1 MQKVTPVVEEAGT
14 PAQTSVESA
23 SKVEGTERSAETVG
37 WSSTQSHRSSVS
49 YENKINEWMKLLNAV
64 DIDEKK
70 VQGKVDEMI
79 VNIAGIIKEDADT
92 QIKNAIKNISNN
104 IVDTINTTNKKQ
116 QRFLIS
122 EAILDGLP
130 QFREGF
136 ITKIM
141 TEELIELCK
150 LLIVAEKDQVM
161 ADVQDIKH
169 TLKEYLHVQE
179 VTNRY
184 NKFHDIKNKYS
195 VGNYMY
201 RRWQRS
207 NLRKF
212 YHGIGLYPHE
222 ADMGTPFYFTYSL
235 LRLRTYLLTS
245 QLS

>member
-1 MQKVTPVVEEAGT
+1 MQKVSPDASVER
-14 PAQTSVESA
+14 AQTESEA
-23 SKVEGTERSAETVG
+23 IVKANGTERSAEMVRGNENRSTVL
-37 WSSTQSHRSSVS
+37 
-49 YENKINEWMKLLNAV
+49 YENKISDWEKLLNAV
-64 DIDEKK
+64 DMDEKK
-70 VQGKVDEMI
+70 LQGKVDEMI
-79 VNIAGIIKEDADT
+79 LNIAAIIKEDADF

-150 LLIVAEKDQVM
+150 LLIFAEKDQVM
-161 ADVQDIKH
+161 ADVQDIKT
-169 TLKEYLHVQE
+169 TLKEYLHVKE
-179 VTNRY
+179 VTNKY

-195 VGNYMY
+195 IVNYVY

-222 ADMGTPFYFTYSL
+222 ADMGTHSFTFLFVYLFAYSFTYSL
-235 LRLRTYLLTS
+235 
-245 QLS
+245 

>member
-1 MQKVTPVVEEAGT
+1 MQKVTPE
-14 PAQTSVESA
+14 QTADA
-23 SKVEGTERSAETVG
+23 STSKIEGTERSAETVG
-37 WSSTQSHRSSVS
+37 WSSTQSRGSIVS
-49 YENKINEWMKLLNAV
+49 YEDKISEWMKLLNLV
-64 DIDEKK
+64 DVDEVK
-70 VQGKVDEMI
+70 VQKKVDEMI

-104 IVDTINTTNKKQ
+104 IVDSINTTNKKQ

-179 VTNRY
+179 VTDRY
-184 NKFHDIKNKYS
+184 NKFHDIKNRYS
-195 VGNYMY
+195 VANYIY

-222 ADMGTPFYFTYSL
+222 ADMGTLFYITHSLTCSFTD
-235 LRLRTYLLTS
+235 LLTNYHS
-245 QLS
+245 YKYVCFG